1 MKTLAFAAALAA
13 STALPM
19 AASAGGSVALNIAP
33 SNAQEAQAL
42 RIGLALYALHN
53 DIQAN
58 GHVTQHGVNNA
69 AGIAQG
75 STDQAIIH
83 QEGAGHTGTIS
94 QTGGN
99 NAYGLFQFGQNT
111 NAAVSQNGGQT
122 GLTLLFGW

>member
-19 AASAGGSVALNIAP
+19 AASAGGSVGLTIAP

-83 QEGAGHTGTIS
+83 QEGAGHTGTIT

-111 NAAVSQNGGQT
+111 NAAVTQTGGQS